1 MIAQAVLHGQ
11 PPANPPPP
19 CLTRQAPGGRALG
32 LQLLS
37 LGLLASYLLAFAP
50 FSCAQATPPAAPASA
65 LAPGKP
71 SLAPPQVKPATTSR
85 PTWAELTPMQQQ
97 ALKPLAS
104 SWNTINDGQKRKWL
118 EISKNY
124 PSLPPEGQATMHSRM
139 NEWVMLSP
147 QQRAQA
153 RLNFGKTRELSGQL
167 TPEEKK
173 AKWETYQALS
183 AEEKQRL
190 AAKASPKPTGAATA
204 VKPVA
209 RQKLAAVPPHPNK
222 PVAKPAPKIM
232 PPPPT
237 AAGNP
242 LAPRPVEAADGRPGT
257 APQR

>member
-1 MIAQAVLHGQ
+1 M
-11 PPANPPPP
+11 
-19 CLTRQAPGGRALG
+19 
-32 LQLLS
+32 LS
-37 LGLLASYLLAFAP
+37 LGLLVSSLLALPTFC
-50 FSCAQATPPAAPASA
+50 FAQAAQPAAPASA
-65 LAPGKP
+65 LVTGKP
-71 SLAPPQVKPATTSR
+71 SLAPPQVKPAISR
-85 PTWAELTPMQQQ
+85 PTWTELTPMQQQ

-104 SWNTINDGQKRKWL
+104 SWNAINEGQKRKWL

-139 NEWVMLSP
+139 NDWVMLSP

-153 RLNFGKTRELSGQL
+153 RLNFGKTKELSGQL

-183 AEEKQRL
+183 AEEKQKL

-209 RQKLAAVPPHPNK
+209 PQKLAAVPPHTNK
-222 PVAKPAPKIM
+222 PAPKPAPKIM
-232 PPPPT
+232 PSQP
-237 AAGNP
+237 AEAGNP
-242 LAPRPVEAADGRPGT
+242 SAPRPGEAANSRPGT

>member
-1 MIAQAVLHGQ
+1 M
-11 PPANPPPP
+11 
-19 CLTRQAPGGRALG
+19 
-32 LQLLS
+32 LS
-37 LGLLASYLLAFAP
+37 LGLLVSSLLALPTF
-50 FSCAQATPPAAPASA
+50 CLAQAAQPAAPASA
-65 LAPGKP
+65 PVTGKP
-71 SLAPPQVKPATTSR
+71 SLAPPQVKPAISR

-104 SWNTINDGQKRKWL
+104 SWNAINEGQKRKWL

-139 NEWVMLSP
+139 NDWVMLSP

-153 RLNFGKTRELSGQL
+153 RLNFGKTKELSGQL

-183 AEEKQRL
+183 AEEKQKL

-209 RQKLAAVPPHPNK
+209 PQKLAAVPPHTNK
-222 PVAKPAPKIM
+222 PAPKPAPKIM
-232 PPPPT
+232 PSQP
-237 AAGNP
+237 AEAGNP
-242 LAPRPVEAADGRPGT
+242 SAPRPGEAANSRPGT

>member
-1 MIAQAVLHGQ
+1 
-11 PPANPPPP
+11 
-19 CLTRQAPGGRALG
+19 
-32 LQLLS
+32 LLS
-37 LGLLASYLLAFAP
+37 LGLLVSSLLALPTFC
-50 FSCAQATPPAAPASA
+50 FAQAAQPTAPASA
-65 LAPGKP
+65 LVTSKP
-71 SLAPPQVKPATTSR
+71 SLAPPQVKPAATSR

-104 SWNTINDGQKRKWL
+104 SWNAINEGQKRKWL

-139 NEWVMLSP
+139 NDWVMLSP

-183 AEEKQRL
+183 AEEKQKL

-209 RQKLAAVPPHPNK
+209 PQKLAAVPPHPNK

-232 PPPPT
+232 PSQP
-237 AAGNP
+237 AEAGNP
-242 LAPRPVEAADGRPGT
+242 SAPRPGEAANSRPGT